1 MITVISLIFKT
12 SLQVQEC
19 SQEIKDRKTID
30 FSFNDIFSCYI
41 DAR

>member
-12 SLQVQEC
+12 SFQGQEC

-30 FSFNDIFSCYI
+30 FSFNIFSCYI
-41 DAR
+41 DAQ